1 MPRREYFAGLFSVW
15 WLRWDVASR
24 CRVQSAAV
32 LCFCR
37 FCSKLGEE
45 SCYAVAGTD
54 AVLVLRVQA
63 NARFACLS
71 PPAAQRLIR
80 TMVCSSS
87 NVPSHRC

>member
-15 WLRWDVASR
+15 WPRWDLASR

-32 LCFCR
+32 LCFCH
-37 FCSKLGEE
+37 FCSRMGAE
-45 SCYAVAGTD
+45 SSYAVTGTD
-54 AVLVLRVQA
+54 AVVVVRMQA

-71 PPAAQRLIR
+71 PPAAPRLIR

-87 NVPSHRC
+87 NVLSHHC